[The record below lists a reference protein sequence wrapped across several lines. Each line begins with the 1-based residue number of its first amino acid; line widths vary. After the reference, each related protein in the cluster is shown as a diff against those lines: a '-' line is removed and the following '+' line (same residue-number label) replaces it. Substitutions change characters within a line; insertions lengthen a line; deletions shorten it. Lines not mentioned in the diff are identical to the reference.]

1 MGCAVP
7 GEQGVP
13 APLYQAGS
21 GRPAPNGPIGAILCA
36 GMDETE
42 IRRWL
47 EQLRTEHRDLDQVI
61 ARLAQDPSMDRL
73 QLQRL
78 KKRKLY
84 LKDSIARLESRL
96 IPDLDA

>member
-1 MGCAVP
+1 MP
-7 GEQGVP
+7 E
-13 APLYQAGS
+13 
-21 GRPAPNGPIGAILCA
+21 
-36 GMDETE
+36 MDEAQ

-47 EQLRTEHRDLDQVI
+47 EQLRTEHRDLDEVI

>member
-1 MGCAVP
+1 
-7 GEQGVP
+7 
-13 APLYQAGS
+13 
-21 GRPAPNGPIGAILCA
+21 
-36 GMDETE
+36 MDETE

-84 LKDSIARLESRL
+84 LKDSIAKLESRL